1 MAGTR
6 EQADIE
12 RDIEV
17 TREQLAQSIGELS
30 GRLDPRRGI
39 RTVAIVGVAAPPP
52 PRPSWGSSST
62 GAGRAEMP

>member
-17 TREQLAQSIGELS
+17 TREQLARSIGQLS

-39 RTVAIVGVAAPPP
+39 RTAAIVGAAAAVAAVVGIAVY
-52 PRPSWGSSST
+52 RRW
-62 GAGRAEMP
+62 

>member
-6 EQADIE
+6 EQAVIE

-17 TREQLAQSIGELS
+17 TREQLAHSIGELS

-39 RTVAIVGVAAPPP
+39 RTVVIVGAAAAAAVVGIIAY
-52 PRPSWGSSST
+52 RRW
-62 GAGRAEMP
+62 

>member
-17 TREQLAQSIGELS
+17 TREQLARSIGQLS

-39 RTVAIVGVAAPPP
+39 RTAAIVGAAAAAAAAAVVGIVVY
-52 PRPSWGSSST
+52 RRW
-62 GAGRAEMP
+62 

>member
-1 MAGTR
+1 MASTR

-17 TREQLAQSIGELS
+17 TREQLAQSIGALS

-39 RTVAIVGVAAPPP
+39 RTVAIVGVAAAAAAAAVVGFVIY
-52 PRPSWGSSST
+52 RRW
-62 GAGRAEMP
+62 

>member
-1 MAGTR
+1 MARTR

-12 RDIEV
+12 RDTEV

-39 RTVAIVGVAAPPP
+39 RTVAIVGVAAVAAVVGFVVY
-52 PRPSWGSSST
+52 RRW
-62 GAGRAEMP
+62 

>member
-1 MAGTR
+1 MASTR

-17 TREQLAQSIGELS
+17 TREQLGQSIGELS

-39 RTVAIVGVAAPPP
+39 RTVAIVGVAAAAAVVGFVVY
-52 PRPSWGSSST
+52 RRW
-62 GAGRAEMP
+62 